1 MAYNHCVAKSLLLIE
16 TVTSWLVILNIIH
29 TFYLL
34 AMNKILKISKLAIVV
49 IAGIVFGCND
59 DAVDSKPDAIRPV
72 VIPERIAAGTN
83 DFAFDFFK
91 NLQEAE
97 SPVENLF
104 VSPLSLH
111 MALGMLLNGAENE
124 TAAEILKALKME
136 GVSLAD
142 LNKAY
147 QTLLNDM
154 PVADSK
160 VSLGLANS
168 VWYKNTFQVETD
180 FTNVL
185 KQSFNAEVTGLEFNS
200 AALAKINQ
208 WASDKTN
215 GKIKQ
220 VLDKIDPDAV
230 MFLLNAL
237 YFKGDWTTKFDSK
250 NTLDKPFHLQT
261 GTDRNVKMMFAKSD
275 FALSG
280 SEKFTAVKLPYGNK
294 QFEMTLILP
303 QNGTTIAEVMDAMT
317 ASQWNKIKSDTA
329 RTGINL
335 GLPRF
340 TLEYSKKL
348 NGILEK
354 MGMNMAFVNAA
365 QFGKISKAT
374 AVKVDFV
381 KQDTYLGIDEKGTE
395 AAAVT
400 SIGIEVTSAGP
411 GPRDV
416 IFDRP
421 FGIII
426 SEKTSN
432 TILFMGRIMNPES
445 K

>member
-1 MAYNHCVAKSLLLIE
+1 M
-16 TVTSWLVILNIIH
+16 ILNVIH
-29 TFYLL
+29 SFYLL
-34 AMNKILKISKLAIVV
+34 AMNKILKISWLVFVFLATS
-49 IAGIVFGCND
+49 FLSCSD
-59 DAVDSKPDAIRPV
+59 DKVDSKPNEVRPV
-72 VIPERIAAGTN
+72 IIPERIAAGTN

-91 NLQEAE
+91 NLQQAE
-97 SPVENLF
+97 SPAENLF

-136 GVSLAD
+136 GVSMAD

-185 KQSFNAEVTGLEFNS
+185 KQSFNAEVTGLEFNK
-200 AALAKINQ
+200 AAIEKINK

-220 VLDKIDPDAV
+220 VLDKIDADAV

-237 YFKGDWTTKFDSK
+237 YFKGDWTAKFDSK
-250 NTLDKPFHLQT
+250 NTIDKPFHLQT
-261 GTDRNVKMMFAKSD
+261 GTDRNVKMMFTKSD

-294 QFEMTLILP
+294 QFEMTLLLP
-303 QNGTTIAEVMDAMT
+303 QNGSNITEVMNSIT
-317 ASQWNKIKSDTA
+317 ASQWSKIKSDTV

-340 TLEYSKKL
+340 SLEYSKNL
-348 NGILEK
+348 NGILQK
-354 MGMNMAFVNAA
+354 MGIDKAFVNSA

-400 SIGIEVTSAGP
+400 TIGIVVTSAGP
-411 GPRDV
+411 EPRDV

-421 FGIII
+421 FGLII

>member
-1 MAYNHCVAKSLLLIE
+1 MTLAIITGYFDCKKADIE
-16 TVTSWLVILNIIH
+16 S

-34 AMNKILKISKLAIVV
+34 AMNKILRIKSFIPAVM
-49 IAGIVFGCND
+49 AGILLSCSTEEI
-59 DAVDSKPDAIRPV
+59 DSGPGEVRPV
-72 VIPERIAAGTN
+72 QIPARISAGTN

-91 NLQEAE
+91 NLQELEKADD
-97 SPVENLF
+97 NLF

-111 MALGMLLNGAENE
+111 MALGMLLNGAENH
-124 TAAEILKALKME
+124 TADEILKTLKME
-136 GVSLAD
+136 GVALED
-142 LNKAY
+142 LNAAY
-147 QTLLNDM
+147 KTLLNDM

-180 FTNVL
+180 FKNVL
-185 KQSFNAEVTGLEFNS
+185 NQSFNAEVTGLEFNN
-200 AALAKINQ
+200 AAKDKINQ

-215 GKIKQ
+215 GKIKK
-220 VLDKIDPDAV
+220 VLDQISSDDV

-250 NTLDKPFHLQT
+250 NTLDKAFHLQT
-261 GTDRNVKMMFAKSD
+261 GADKIVKMMYSKSD
-275 FALSG
+275 FALSV
-280 SEKFTAVKLPYGNK
+280 SEKYTAVKLPYGNG
-294 QFEMTLILP
+294 QFEMTILLP
-303 QNGTTIAEVMDAMT
+303 KTQNSISEILSSFTAAEW
-317 ASQWNKIKSDTA
+317 SKIKSDTA
-329 RTGINL
+329 KTGVNL

-348 NGILEK
+348 NGTLTK
-354 MGMNMAFVNAA
+354 MGISKMFGTAA
-365 QFGKISKAT
+365 ELGKINRTVPTMVS
-374 AVKVDFV
+374 FV

-400 SIGIEVTSAGP
+400 SIGIVATSAGP
-411 GPRDV
+411 GYPPQIICDH
-416 IFDRP
+416 P

>member
-1 MAYNHCVAKSLLLIE
+1 MIS
-16 TVTSWLVILNIIH
+16 NIIH

-34 AMNKILKISKLAIVV
+34 AMNKILKISGLIFVLVA
-49 IAGIVFGCND
+49 AGFLSCS
-59 DAVDSKPDAIRPV
+59 DAEVDSKPNEVRPV

-91 NLQEAE
+91 NLQHVG
-97 SPVENLF
+97 SPDENLF

-136 GVSLAD
+136 GVSIAD

-168 VWYKNTFQVETD
+168 VWYKSTFQVETD

-185 KQSFNAEVTGLEFNS
+185 KQSFNAEVTGLEFNN
-200 AALAKINQ
+200 AATERINK

-220 VLDKIDPDAV
+220 VLDKIDADAV

-261 GTDRNVKMMFAKSD
+261 GTDRNVKMMFTKSD

-280 SEKFTAVKLPYGNK
+280 SEKYTAVKLPYGNK
-294 QFEMTLILP
+294 QFEMTLLLP
-303 QNGTTIAEVMDAMT
+303 QNGSNITEVMNSIT
-317 ASQWNKIKSDTA
+317 PSQWNKIKSDTV

-340 TLEYSKKL
+340 SLEYSEQL
-348 NGILEK
+348 NGVLQK
-354 MGMNMAFVNAA
+354 MGINKAFLKSAA
-365 QFGKISKAT
+365 FGKINKT
-374 AVKVDFV
+374 APLMVSFV

-400 SIGIEVTSAGP
+400 SIGIVVTSAGP
-411 GPRDV
+411 EPRDV

-421 FGIII
+421 FGLII